1 LTPKQPGRPNIGR
14 PRALAVTRRTLEQIR
29 LADLDGTEVGRALEA
44 WKREIIDALG
54 GPANVSPQQETII
67 ELAARQRLLLE
78 SIDAWLFQQKQLVHW
93 RRRSVMPAVMQR
105 STLSRDLVYNL
116 NVLGLERRSKTRHL
130 SILDALKAQ
139 PSLTLEAEAKKAKAD
154 E

>member
-1 LTPKQPGRPNIGR
+1 MIGR
-14 PRALAVTRRTLEQIR
+14 PRALAVTRRTLAAIR
-29 LADLDGTEVGRALEA
+29 WADLADTEVGRALEA
-44 WKREIIDALG
+44 WKRDLVDALG
-54 GPANVSPQQETII
+54 GPANVTPQQETII

-116 NVLGLERRSKTRHL
+116 NVLGLHRVSRTRHL
-130 SILDALKAQ
+130 SILDALAADAQ
-139 PSLTLEAEAKKAKAD
+139 ARRAAAAPSDVPSDVPKAD
-154 E
+154 AP